1 LRVVR
6 RHAVFAFVALGLVAC
21 SEKKKPPPPAS
32 PAEAAPAPKKLPSE
46 GLIAAAPGAPGTGI
60 PAPEPAKAGDLLA
73 VIETAMGSIQIRLF
87 SEKAQRT
94 VENFVG
100 LAGGTK
106 AWKDP
111 KTGQW
116 VKRPFYEGLTFHRV
130 VPGFAIQ
137 GGDPAGD
144 GTGGPGFTFEDEFHP
159 SLKHDRPGVVTMANR
174 GKNTNGSQFM
184 ITLRALPALD
194 GRHSVIGEVLSGME
208 VVEAISKVP
217 TDTKYKPLSAVV
229 IRKVDIKR
237 T

>member
-1 LRVVR
+1 LVS
-6 RHAVFAFVALGLVAC
+6 VAGLAILGLFAC
-21 SEKKKPPPPAS
+21 SEQKKPPPPAT
-32 PAEAAPAPKKLPSE
+32 PAEATPAPKKLPE

-60 PAPEPAKAGDLLA
+60 PAPEPAKAGELRA
-73 VIETAMGSIQIRLF
+73 VIETTLGNIQVRLF
-87 SEKAQRT
+87 SDKAPRT

-116 VKRPFYEGLTFHRV
+116 TKRPFYEGLTFHRV

-137 GGDPAGD
+137 AGDPAGD
-144 GTGGPGFTFEDEFHP
+144 GTGDPGFTFEDEFHP

-174 GKNTNGSQFM
+174 GKDTNGSQFM

-194 GRHSVIGEVLSGME
+194 GRHSIFGEVLSGMD

-217 TDTKYKPLSAVV
+217 TDAKARPLRPVV
-229 IRKVDIKR
+229 LRRVHIQRS
-237 T
+237 